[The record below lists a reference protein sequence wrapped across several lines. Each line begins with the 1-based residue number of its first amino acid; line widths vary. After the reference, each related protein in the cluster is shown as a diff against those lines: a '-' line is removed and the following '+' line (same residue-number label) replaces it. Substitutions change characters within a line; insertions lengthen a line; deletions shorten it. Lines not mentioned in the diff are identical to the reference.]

1 MAGQSIVDVG
11 KFLERYGWKVGE
23 NPAFGSGK
31 VGKHAPTSYHYG
43 GQAIDVTVPHG
54 KDLAPAYEG
63 GKPIPWQQ
71 RTGELSWRAKKAGIF
86 TEALG
91 PGDKG
96 HETHVHLALKDKAQT
111 SPELLEWVATGRWK
125 TPQGTL
131 SDVMPAGT
139 VQQQSATPTQTQKG
153 NTYIILPGAKADS
166 ASASDFLNAFVQQA
180 LESKKPEVSP
190 AYNPTALLTQALF
203 QTPNYLT

>member
-1 MAGQSIVDVG
+1 MDGQSIVDVG
-11 KFLERYGWKVGE
+11 KFLERYGLKVGE

-31 VGKHAPTSYHYG
+31 VGTHAPTSYHYG
-43 GQAIDVTVPHG
+43 GKAIDVTVPYG
-54 KDLAPAYEG
+54 QDAAPAYEG

-71 RTGELSWRAKKAGIF
+71 RTGELSWRAKKSGIF

-96 HETHVHLALKDKAQT
+96 HETHVHLALKDKAQA

-125 TPQGTL
+125 TPQGEL
-131 SDVMPAGT
+131 SDVMPSSIA
-139 VQQQSATPTQTQKG
+139 QQQPAGQVQRG
-153 NTYIILPGAKADS
+153 DTYIVLPGAKTDS
-166 ASASDFLNAFVQQA
+166 TSASDFLNAFVQQA
-180 LESKKPEVSP
+180 LESRKPEVTP